1 MGQELTGAALHL
13 ARVRAD
19 LAKARAAAA
28 AMLEPGADLAGLACE
43 VRLAHLA
50 AASELN
56 ALEAILMARELVDG
70 AAEAGQQRAGVSP
83 ALLASL
89 HRAGDHTLD
98 PNEEGIT
105 A

>member
-1 MGQELTGAALHL
+1 MSQELTGAPLHVS
-13 ARVRAD
+13 RIRAD

-50 AASELN
+50 ASTELN
-56 ALEAILMARELVDG
+56 ALEAILMAREMVDG

-98 PNEEGIT
+98 PDEEGIT